1 MSSFARRIG
10 VGAICAIVIA
20 SASVV
25 TYSPANARHL
35 RVERLQGPGVHWRS
49 RTFYPP
55 IIGGF
60 ALGAATYPYYGFS
73 ARYYESLAPW
83 GPPIVLRSR
92 Y

>member
-1 MSSFARRIG
+1 MSCMVKRIG
-10 VGAICAIVIA
+10 VGAICAILVA

-35 RVERLQGPGVHWRS
+35 RVERLQGHGVHWRG

-60 ALGAATYPYYGFS
+60 ALGARTYLYHGFP
-73 ARYYESLAPW
+73 ARYAYDSPA
-83 GPPIVLRSR
+83 PIVLRSR